1 MIHPGS
7 SLDKAI
13 NNTRVKN
20 VSTDVKHGQIQERKR
35 NFIYKKN
42 DDISSRFKLY
52 SSLVKQKNATE
63 DVVLIG
69 KMILDEV
76 RSYRTIHN
84 DRNIV
89 SNSGN
94 WKTSFLCNLARLL
107 YSIFN
112 GSNYF
117 CSREGEN
124 NSSPSSTLLTIH
136 QPEKQELLQQKS
148 IKHLPTS
155 NNIDGYIKI
164 RKTRGAEDQT
174 TTITQSLIINEL
186 LNGVDRNTI
195 PFQKISELND
205 IIHSY
210 ENMQIKNSRKGIEI
224 LVKQGELLSSLINDN
239 KGNKQLSDNASKIIN
254 LLGIEYQSHKV
265 DIEPFIHAVWVAGA
279 PPDNTFSY
287 ITAFLNT
294 YKDYTYLLWIDPN
307 AFGAAKFSGILKNIA
322 MNYAIMRLRRTN
334 PHLAEEMNEV
344 ILKIQNIQNETIEFK
359 ETRERLKELENRY
372 KSLTS
377 ETKEKFNVFFLE
389 SMIGMQD
396 NYFTYCISNG
406 ISNTDDISRLDF
418 LTNVLK
424 LSPEVQNDFK
434 STVEKNKRDIDL
446 LKNTISQKFGDRFQ
460 LRDINTLESFKKP
473 QDYFFYQQEMLLRW
487 NYAAASDQVRINILK
502 EYGGIYT
509 DTDILPAYSDKV
521 SQIINEKSDDK
532 RFFEDLK
539 LRRIISESILSLI
552 KGEKYSI
559 KHDGL
564 DETTLNQLN
573 NILSEIEKLTIDD
586 YFKPVETKVVRDTF
600 KIFKRYQK
608 WTENTWNIRG
618 NNNFMLTHKG
628 SKCIDFI
635 LSGQKKQYLELQ
647 RIRDNISYNN
657 LFYTTEDL
665 KSLNNV
671 AIGGIP
677 AKKYLEHGLFSE
689 YRQDGT
695 IPYVVSTLNI
705 SGPDMIMRQM
715 KKYYKSLGRIG
726 EVHIKDNKLSDVN
739 FLGVYASSNKDNKSF
754 NWLNPVSVGINDIT
768 PDDESSWAVRN
779 NDINKILFEKI
790 NCHVPEKLPTSL
802 YYEIDSRSFFQGW
815 DNKSIKHVTEINK
828 DLIKDINL
836 LLTSSNIDVKLL
848 IKLDRELY
856 AISSKIDNPLALRSI
871 RTLQLQLANYVTSN
885 TFEPENTINF
895 IYDFYRKKQD
905 DLLSAIKL
913 FSRNDADTKIIVWYN
928 SVMEKNVFLRE
939 VISCVLRSKK
949 VDSYINENKKNLSKE
964 DAGAL
969 RDYAKL
975 KMKELFSMLDDDGY
989 KKIITTNA
997 YIKERDKLSGIIYNI
1012 ENSIISGHESFDII

>member
-928 SVMEKNVFLRE
+928 SVMEKNV
-939 VISCVLRSKK
+939 
-949 VDSYINENKKNLSKE
+949 
-964 DAGAL
+964 
-969 RDYAKL
+969 
-975 KMKELFSMLDDDGY
+975 
-989 KKIITTNA
+989 
-997 YIKERDKLSGIIYNI
+997 
-1012 ENSIISGHESFDII
+1012 

>member
-975 KMKELFSMLDDDGY
+975 K
-989 KKIITTNA
+989 
-997 YIKERDKLSGIIYNI
+997 
-1012 ENSIISGHESFDII
+1012 

>member
-905 DLLSAIKL
+905 DLLSA
-913 FSRNDADTKIIVWYN
+913 
-928 SVMEKNVFLRE
+928 
-939 VISCVLRSKK
+939 
-949 VDSYINENKKNLSKE
+949 
-964 DAGAL
+964 
-969 RDYAKL
+969 
-975 KMKELFSMLDDDGY
+975 
-989 KKIITTNA
+989 
-997 YIKERDKLSGIIYNI
+997 
-1012 ENSIISGHESFDII
+1012 

>member
-949 VDSYINENKKNLSKE
+949 VD
-964 DAGAL
+964 
-969 RDYAKL
+969 
-975 KMKELFSMLDDDGY
+975 
-989 KKIITTNA
+989 
-997 YIKERDKLSGIIYNI
+997 
-1012 ENSIISGHESFDII
+1012 

>member
-377 ETKEKFNVFFLE
+377 ETKEKFNVFF
-389 SMIGMQD
+389 S
-396 NYFTYCISNG
+396 
-406 ISNTDDISRLDF
+406 
-418 LTNVLK
+418 
-424 LSPEVQNDFK
+424 
-434 STVEKNKRDIDL
+434 
-446 LKNTISQKFGDRFQ
+446 
-460 LRDINTLESFKKP
+460 
-473 QDYFFYQQEMLLRW
+473 
-487 NYAAASDQVRINILK
+487 
-502 EYGGIYT
+502 
-509 DTDILPAYSDKV
+509 
-521 SQIINEKSDDK
+521 
-532 RFFEDLK
+532 
-539 LRRIISESILSLI
+539 
-552 KGEKYSI
+552 
-559 KHDGL
+559 
-564 DETTLNQLN
+564 
-573 NILSEIEKLTIDD
+573 
-586 YFKPVETKVVRDTF
+586 
-600 KIFKRYQK
+600 
-608 WTENTWNIRG
+608 
-618 NNNFMLTHKG
+618 
-628 SKCIDFI
+628 
-635 LSGQKKQYLELQ
+635 
-647 RIRDNISYNN
+647 
-657 LFYTTEDL
+657 
-665 KSLNNV
+665 
-671 AIGGIP
+671 
-677 AKKYLEHGLFSE
+677 
-689 YRQDGT
+689 
-695 IPYVVSTLNI
+695 
-705 SGPDMIMRQM
+705 
-715 KKYYKSLGRIG
+715 
-726 EVHIKDNKLSDVN
+726 
-739 FLGVYASSNKDNKSF
+739 
-754 NWLNPVSVGINDIT
+754 
-768 PDDESSWAVRN
+768 
-779 NDINKILFEKI
+779 
-790 NCHVPEKLPTSL
+790 
-802 YYEIDSRSFFQGW
+802 
-815 DNKSIKHVTEINK
+815 
-828 DLIKDINL
+828 
-836 LLTSSNIDVKLL
+836 
-848 IKLDRELY
+848 
-856 AISSKIDNPLALRSI
+856 
-871 RTLQLQLANYVTSN
+871 
-885 TFEPENTINF
+885 
-895 IYDFYRKKQD
+895 
-905 DLLSAIKL
+905 
-913 FSRNDADTKIIVWYN
+913 
-928 SVMEKNVFLRE
+928 
-939 VISCVLRSKK
+939 
-949 VDSYINENKKNLSKE
+949 
-964 DAGAL
+964 
-969 RDYAKL
+969 
-975 KMKELFSMLDDDGY
+975 
-989 KKIITTNA
+989 
-997 YIKERDKLSGIIYNI
+997 
-1012 ENSIISGHESFDII
+1012 

>member
-964 DAGAL
+964 DAG
-969 RDYAKL
+969 
-975 KMKELFSMLDDDGY
+975 
-989 KKIITTNA
+989 
-997 YIKERDKLSGIIYNI
+997 
-1012 ENSIISGHESFDII
+1012 

>member
-1 MIHPGS
+1 
-7 SLDKAI
+7 
-13 NNTRVKN
+13 N

-552 KGEKYSI
+552 KGGKYSI

-975 KMKELFSMLDDDGY
+975 KMKELFSMLDDDG
-989 KKIITTNA
+989 
-997 YIKERDKLSGIIYNI
+997 
-1012 ENSIISGHESFDII
+1012 

>member
-989 KKIITTNA
+989 KK
-997 YIKERDKLSGIIYNI
+997 
-1012 ENSIISGHESFDII
+1012 

>member
-1 MIHPGS
+1 
-7 SLDKAI
+7 
-13 NNTRVKN
+13 
-20 VSTDVKHGQIQERKR
+20 
-35 NFIYKKN
+35 
-42 DDISSRFKLY
+42 
-52 SSLVKQKNATE
+52 
-63 DVVLIG
+63 
-69 KMILDEV
+69 
-76 RSYRTIHN
+76 
-84 DRNIV
+84 
-89 SNSGN
+89 
-94 WKTSFLCNLARLL
+94 
-107 YSIFN
+107 
-112 GSNYF
+112 
-117 CSREGEN
+117 
-124 NSSPSSTLLTIH
+124 
-136 QPEKQELLQQKS
+136 
-148 IKHLPTS
+148 
-155 NNIDGYIKI
+155 
-164 RKTRGAEDQT
+164 
-174 TTITQSLIINEL
+174 
-186 LNGVDRNTI
+186 
-195 PFQKISELND
+195 
-205 IIHSY
+205 
-210 ENMQIKNSRKGIEI
+210 
-224 LVKQGELLSSLINDN
+224 
-239 KGNKQLSDNASKIIN
+239 
-254 LLGIEYQSHKV
+254 
-265 DIEPFIHAVWVAGA
+265 
-279 PPDNTFSY
+279 
-287 ITAFLNT
+287 
-294 YKDYTYLLWIDPN
+294 
-307 AFGAAKFSGILKNIA
+307 
-322 MNYAIMRLRRTN
+322 
-334 PHLAEEMNEV
+334 
-344 ILKIQNIQNETIEFK
+344 
-359 ETRERLKELENRY
+359 
-372 KSLTS
+372 
-377 ETKEKFNVFFLE
+377 
-389 SMIGMQD
+389 
-396 NYFTYCISNG
+396 
-406 ISNTDDISRLDF
+406 
-418 LTNVLK
+418 
-424 LSPEVQNDFK
+424 
-434 STVEKNKRDIDL
+434 
-446 LKNTISQKFGDRFQ
+446 
-460 LRDINTLESFKKP
+460 
-473 QDYFFYQQEMLLRW
+473 
-487 NYAAASDQVRINILK
+487 
-502 EYGGIYT
+502 
-509 DTDILPAYSDKV
+509 
-521 SQIINEKSDDK
+521 
-532 RFFEDLK
+532 
-539 LRRIISESILSLI
+539 
-552 KGEKYSI
+552 
-559 KHDGL
+559 
-564 DETTLNQLN
+564 
-573 NILSEIEKLTIDD
+573 IEKLTIDD

-975 KMKELFSMLDDDGY
+975 K
-989 KKIITTNA
+989 
-997 YIKERDKLSGIIYNI
+997 
-1012 ENSIISGHESFDII
+1012 

>member
-975 KMKELFSMLDDDGY
+975 KMKELFSMLDD
-989 KKIITTNA
+989 
-997 YIKERDKLSGIIYNI
+997 
-1012 ENSIISGHESFDII
+1012 

>member
-174 TTITQSLIINEL
+174 TTITQSLIMNEL

-949 VDSYINENKKNLSKE
+949 V
-964 DAGAL
+964 
-969 RDYAKL
+969 
-975 KMKELFSMLDDDGY
+975 
-989 KKIITTNA
+989 
-997 YIKERDKLSGIIYNI
+997 
-1012 ENSIISGHESFDII
+1012 

>member
-969 RDYAKL
+969 RDYAK
-975 KMKELFSMLDDDGY
+975 
-989 KKIITTNA
+989 
-997 YIKERDKLSGIIYNI
+997 
-1012 ENSIISGHESFDII
+1012 

>member
-949 VDSYINENKKNLSKE
+949 VDSYINENKKN
-964 DAGAL
+964 
-969 RDYAKL
+969 
-975 KMKELFSMLDDDGY
+975 
-989 KKIITTNA
+989 
-997 YIKERDKLSGIIYNI
+997 
-1012 ENSIISGHESFDII
+1012 

>member
-975 KMKELFSMLDDDGY
+975 KMKELF
-989 KKIITTNA
+989 
-997 YIKERDKLSGIIYNI
+997 
-1012 ENSIISGHESFDII
+1012 

>member
-969 RDYAKL
+969 
-975 KMKELFSMLDDDGY
+975 
-989 KKIITTNA
+989 
-997 YIKERDKLSGIIYNI
+997 
-1012 ENSIISGHESFDII
+1012 

>member
-997 YIKERDKLSGIIYNI
+997 YIKERD
-1012 ENSIISGHESFDII
+1012 

>member
-552 KGEKYSI
+552 KGGKYSI

-905 DLLSAIKL
+905 DLL
-913 FSRNDADTKIIVWYN
+913 
-928 SVMEKNVFLRE
+928 
-939 VISCVLRSKK
+939 
-949 VDSYINENKKNLSKE
+949 
-964 DAGAL
+964 
-969 RDYAKL
+969 
-975 KMKELFSMLDDDGY
+975 
-989 KKIITTNA
+989 
-997 YIKERDKLSGIIYNI
+997 
-1012 ENSIISGHESFDII
+1012 

>member
-856 AISSKIDNPLALRSI
+856 AIISKIDNPLALRSI

-895 IYDFYRKKQD
+895 IYDFYRKKQ
-905 DLLSAIKL
+905 
-913 FSRNDADTKIIVWYN
+913 
-928 SVMEKNVFLRE
+928 
-939 VISCVLRSKK
+939 
-949 VDSYINENKKNLSKE
+949 
-964 DAGAL
+964 
-969 RDYAKL
+969 
-975 KMKELFSMLDDDGY
+975 
-989 KKIITTNA
+989 
-997 YIKERDKLSGIIYNI
+997 
-1012 ENSIISGHESFDII
+1012 

>member
-939 VISCVLRSKK
+939 VISCVYEVKK
-949 VDSYINENKKNLSKE
+949 
-964 DAGAL
+964 
-969 RDYAKL
+969 
-975 KMKELFSMLDDDGY
+975 
-989 KKIITTNA
+989 
-997 YIKERDKLSGIIYNI
+997 
-1012 ENSIISGHESFDII
+1012 

>member
-949 VDSYINENKKNLSKE
+949 VDSYINENKKNL
-964 DAGAL
+964 
-969 RDYAKL
+969 
-975 KMKELFSMLDDDGY
+975 
-989 KKIITTNA
+989 
-997 YIKERDKLSGIIYNI
+997 
-1012 ENSIISGHESFDII
+1012 

>member
-905 DLLSAIKL
+905 DLLSAI
-913 FSRNDADTKIIVWYN
+913 
-928 SVMEKNVFLRE
+928 
-939 VISCVLRSKK
+939 
-949 VDSYINENKKNLSKE
+949 
-964 DAGAL
+964 
-969 RDYAKL
+969 
-975 KMKELFSMLDDDGY
+975 
-989 KKIITTNA
+989 
-997 YIKERDKLSGIIYNI
+997 
-1012 ENSIISGHESFDII
+1012 

>member
-939 VISCVLRSKK
+939 VIS
-949 VDSYINENKKNLSKE
+949 
-964 DAGAL
+964 
-969 RDYAKL
+969 
-975 KMKELFSMLDDDGY
+975 
-989 KKIITTNA
+989 
-997 YIKERDKLSGIIYNI
+997 
-1012 ENSIISGHESFDII
+1012 

>member
-928 SVMEKNVFLRE
+928 SVMEKNVFL
-939 VISCVLRSKK
+939 
-949 VDSYINENKKNLSKE
+949 
-964 DAGAL
+964 
-969 RDYAKL
+969 
-975 KMKELFSMLDDDGY
+975 
-989 KKIITTNA
+989 
-997 YIKERDKLSGIIYNI
+997 
-1012 ENSIISGHESFDII
+1012 

>member
-949 VDSYINENKKNLSKE
+949 VDSYINENKKNLS
-964 DAGAL
+964 
-969 RDYAKL
+969 
-975 KMKELFSMLDDDGY
+975 
-989 KKIITTNA
+989 
-997 YIKERDKLSGIIYNI
+997 
-1012 ENSIISGHESFDII
+1012 

>member
-949 VDSYINENKKNLSKE
+949 VDSYINEN
-964 DAGAL
+964 
-969 RDYAKL
+969 
-975 KMKELFSMLDDDGY
+975 
-989 KKIITTNA
+989 
-997 YIKERDKLSGIIYNI
+997 
-1012 ENSIISGHESFDII
+1012 

>member
-928 SVMEKNVFLRE
+928 SVM
-939 VISCVLRSKK
+939 
-949 VDSYINENKKNLSKE
+949 
-964 DAGAL
+964 
-969 RDYAKL
+969 
-975 KMKELFSMLDDDGY
+975 
-989 KKIITTNA
+989 
-997 YIKERDKLSGIIYNI
+997 
-1012 ENSIISGHESFDII
+1012 

>member
-989 KKIITTNA
+989 KKII
-997 YIKERDKLSGIIYNI
+997 
-1012 ENSIISGHESFDII
+1012 

>member
-969 RDYAKL
+969 RD
-975 KMKELFSMLDDDGY
+975 
-989 KKIITTNA
+989 
-997 YIKERDKLSGIIYNI
+997 
-1012 ENSIISGHESFDII
+1012 

>member
-905 DLLSAIKL
+905 DLLSAIK
-913 FSRNDADTKIIVWYN
+913 
-928 SVMEKNVFLRE
+928 
-939 VISCVLRSKK
+939 
-949 VDSYINENKKNLSKE
+949 
-964 DAGAL
+964 
-969 RDYAKL
+969 
-975 KMKELFSMLDDDGY
+975 
-989 KKIITTNA
+989 
-997 YIKERDKLSGIIYNI
+997 
-1012 ENSIISGHESFDII
+1012 